1 MKNKEMKVKAMSMA
15 VAMSMV
21 VGLCPSTIFA
31 ATGSQTAKDGTYTK
45 TAHVARTAE
54 DDENEDEWNEY
65 DVEVSLK
72 VEDGKFS
79 AITVTPG
86 EGYNAESDSY
96 FAKAVSKSK
105 GIQKMLVG
113 KAATE
118 DTINGWDSVSGATR
132 TSKAVKEAALAAIK
146 SANEEVTVDTT
157 KLEAAITA
165 AEALKEADYTADS
178 WSAMQTKLTAAKAA
192 LTAKES
198 QSAVDTAADELNTAV
213 GNLKKAQAEETK
225 YIVMNV
231 PYNAF
236 YEAYNLTDKAVWE
249 VEDGVDAVST
259 ATTNKFKGT
268 TGLAK
273 GTYNNGK
280 YIMGVTLPV
289 VVSAEDYAK
298 LNTSL
303 TESDDYYFTTLDSE
317 PEAYSKLTV
326 NKDGSYSFSKVSD
339 AKVSNKYLSVTDLDL
354 NAGYG
359 DYQVTI
365 DGLGTKDGMKV
376 GENETKEYTLYG
388 AILNTTAGKSY
399 GMTSLENLWVG
410 TKKPNVEIAWS
421 IKEGQGLKRGHG
433 AGDPFYQFSDMNGAT
448 LKSVTLITSLGV
460 IDVPCDIILDK
471 YYEGDLSGLTYALE
485 NDSKE
490 LSISGIPSDLKDVK
504 ISVSGGLATDKE
516 VKNGKVELDKAPNAG
531 TQYTITISSSN
542 YPDIT
547 RTTSTPITKDEK
559 TELQKWIDKAVK
571 TEGYEENADL
581 KEHVQEAEEML
592 KNKEALSYDAEEL
605 IGELTEKVKAT
616 YTSVEASATLKGNKL
631 EIALQDKE
639 LADFENPTYTLSY
652 RQGRGMTTFASGKL
666 ENLKVELEKDP
677 TVGTDYTLTIVSDNY
692 QDIKTTVKASEDKTI
707 TTTELEAAIAK
718 AEALKEADY
727 TADSWSAMQT
737 KLTAAKAALTA
748 KESQSAV
755 DTAADELNT
764 AVKALKK
771 AEVAKETYV
780 LMNIP
785 YSEFYAADQVA
796 GADSVSSATKAKT
809 RSTLAAGSYHVNSD
823 GTDITGITYPVK
835 ISDASVLKNYTQIT
849 DDSKLSITV
858 NIKGKETTTEYNG
871 KDALFESANYS
882 YYILSETP
890 SYYKEATVNA
900 DGSLS
905 FSEVKGATAQKL
917 SDASIDFTTDTKYG
931 DYELDVNGLPKTVN
945 TVYGVVIST
954 KEGDNYGLRHL
965 ENIWKKTKLAWS
977 TGFVTTSHGNTLDSK
992 DYEKMMGQTINKIT
1006 YYTDNGIYEIGA
1018 DQYVP
1023 VKFNGTVAAENAD
1036 VESGKVNLTVEGLP
1050 GDYQAEYTVE
1060 GLEDVQVKDGVLTY
1074 KTKGA
1079 EIGKY
1084 TLKVSDKSGKYADLT
1099 TDFELTKEAVPVVF
1113 NNESAAL
1120 VAAEGYAAED
1130 VTSYVKKIKS
1140 VTVDGTEYAATGKRA
1155 VKIIKEDGTID
1166 TTAAPFKDAENGHG
1180 FKISVKATGY
1190 AKDYEFTYTLS
1201 QESEYTY
1208 AYVGLSW
1215 AEYWAD
1221 ENVQAAGD
1229 TSSSDAKD
1237 SKGESDK
1244 GAFDTVT
1251 RATVNHGLH
1260 RGSFQCNAVIK
1271 AENGKEYA
1279 VEYWTDGTTAVL
1291 TDGSKITFNRGEIT
1305 EESGATTKMT
1315 EYDVLGL
1322 KYVPVKVKTSDLDA
1336 LKASYRVIE
1345 NGSELAGGYSEK
1357 NLVSYTGLVANVTE
1371 NTNGLK
1377 TATKNEDGSFSFSAR
1392 VNNGSESGIKDQAL
1406 KTAPTAEE
1414 AGLKVKEASG
1424 SYGEFLRVDLTGN
1437 YGDLGS
1443 NLQTVTWTYYGDDST
1458 YTNVKATYGTKFAA
1472 DNWMH
1477 KAMGIQLGLTDSLRC
1492 KLPEGT
1498 DGTGYWTITL
1508 TALGYNDVTY
1518 KFQATEEN
1526 IVKESEDKTITTTEL
1541 EAAIAKAEALK
1552 EAEYTAESW
1561 ASMQMELQEAKDE
1574 LKNPKTQAT
1583 VDEAVSHLNAA
1594 VEALVKKEEPA
1605 AVDTSSLEKVISDA
1619 AALKEADYTVDSW
1632 KALQSALTDAKSAL
1646 NAKES
1651 QEKVDKATD
1660 ALNTAIKALV
1670 KNGNQAGSQNGSATP
1685 TVTKKAGTTT
1695 DGSAS
1700 KGTSGSKAAKTG
1712 DPANVLGL
1720 LGLAFSSLG
1729 AGVGGFAWK
1738 RKRK

>member
-15 VAMSMV
+15 VALSMV

-146 SANEEVTVDTT
+146 SANEAVTVDTT

-198 QSAVDTAADELNTAV
+198 QSAVDTAADELNA
-213 GNLKKAQAEETK
+213 
-225 YIVMNV
+225 
-231 PYNAF
+231 
-236 YEAYNLTDKAVWE
+236 
-249 VEDGVDAVST
+249 
-259 ATTNKFKGT
+259 
-268 TGLAK
+268 
-273 GTYNNGK
+273 
-280 YIMGVTLPV
+280 
-289 VVSAEDYAK
+289 
-298 LNTSL
+298 
-303 TESDDYYFTTLDSE
+303 
-317 PEAYSKLTV
+317 
-326 NKDGSYSFSKVSD
+326 
-339 AKVSNKYLSVTDLDL
+339 
-354 NAGYG
+354 
-359 DYQVTI
+359 
-365 DGLGTKDGMKV
+365 
-376 GENETKEYTLYG
+376 
-388 AILNTTAGKSY
+388 
-399 GMTSLENLWVG
+399 
-410 TKKPNVEIAWS
+410 
-421 IKEGQGLKRGHG
+421 
-433 AGDPFYQFSDMNGAT
+433 
-448 LKSVTLITSLGV
+448 
-460 IDVPCDIILDK
+460 
-471 YYEGDLSGLTYALE
+471 
-485 NDSKE
+485 
-490 LSISGIPSDLKDVK
+490 
-504 ISVSGGLATDKE
+504 
-516 VKNGKVELDKAPNAG
+516 
-531 TQYTITISSSN
+531 
-542 YPDIT
+542 
-547 RTTSTPITKDEK
+547 
-559 TELQKWIDKAVK
+559 
-571 TEGYEENADL
+571 
-581 KEHVQEAEEML
+581 
-592 KNKEALSYDAEEL
+592 
-605 IGELTEKVKAT
+605 
-616 YTSVEASATLKGNKL
+616 
-631 EIALQDKE
+631 
-639 LADFENPTYTLSY
+639 
-652 RQGRGMTTFASGKL
+652 
-666 ENLKVELEKDP
+666 
-677 TVGTDYTLTIVSDNY
+677 
-692 QDIKTTVKASEDKTI
+692 
-707 TTTELEAAIAK
+707 
-718 AEALKEADY
+718 
-727 TADSWSAMQT
+727 
-737 KLTAAKAALTA
+737 
-748 KESQSAV
+748 
-755 DTAADELNT
+755 

-809 RSTLAAGSYHVNSD
+809 RSTLAAGSYHVNND

-858 NIKGKETTTEYNG
+858 NMKGKETTTEYNG
-871 KDALFESANYS
+871 KAALFESASYS

-965 ENIWKKTKLAWS
+965 ENIWKKTELAWS
-977 TGFVTTSHGNTLDSK
+977 TGFVTTSHGNTLNSK

-1006 YYTDNGIYEIGA
+1006 YYTDNGIYEIDA

-1023 VKFNGTVAAENAD
+1023 IKFNGTVAAENAD
-1036 VESGKVNLTVEGLP
+1036 VKSGKVNVTVEGLP
-1050 GDYQAEYTVE
+1050 GDYQAEYTVK
-1060 GLEDVQVKDGVLTY
+1060 GLEDVQVKEGILTY

-1084 TLKVSDKSGKYADLT
+1084 TLKVSDKSGKYADLK
-1099 TDFELTKEAVPVVF
+1099 TDFELTTEAVPVVF
-1113 NNESAAL
+1113 NSESAAL
-1120 VAAEGYAAED
+1120 VAAEGYAADD

-1166 TTAAPFKDAENGHG
+1166 TTAAPFKNAENGQE
-1180 FKISVKATGY
+1180 FKITVKATGY
-1190 AKDYEFTYTLS
+1190 AKDCEFTYTVA

-1215 AEYWAD
+1215 AEYWAA

-1377 TATKNEDGSFSFSAR
+1377 TATKNENGSFSFSAR

-1406 KTAPTAEE
+1406 KTAPTAEK
-1414 AGLKVKEASG
+1414 AGLTVKEASG

-1458 YTNVKATYGTKFAA
+1458 YTNAEATYGTKFAA

-1492 KLPEGT
+1492 TLPEGT

-1526 IVKESEDKTITTTEL
+1526 IVKASEDKTITTTEL

-1552 EAEYTAESW
+1552 EADYTAESW

-1594 VEALVKKEEPA
+1594 VEALVKAEGDKTEEDKKDDDKTEEPA

-1660 ALNTAIKALV
+1660 ALNAAIKALV